1 MSGHSKWSTIKHKK
15 GILDAKKGVLF
26 TKLSREITVAAKS
39 GDSDP
44 ELNFMFEAYENKRSI
59 YYVVENNGKIYGG
72 AGISHLNEADYNIC
86 ELQKMYFL
94 PSIRGKGIGDMMIE
108 KSLSFAL
115 DNKFKYCYIETL
127 PYMKAAQKLY
137 LKKGFSYING
147 PIGNTGHTSC
157 NVWLI
162 KKLK

>member
-1 MSGHSKWSTIKHKK
+1 MFTIRQICKK
-15 GILDAKKGVLF
+15 DNLSLSEVIRKVLIEIGVPKRGTAF
-26 TKLSREITVAAKS
+26 
-39 GDSDP
+39 SDL
-44 ELNFMFEAYENKRSI
+44 EVDFMFEAYNKKRSI
-59 YYVVENNGKIYGG
+59 YYVVENDGKIYGG

-94 PSIRGKGIGDMMIE
+94 PSIRGKGLGNQMIQ
-108 KSLSFAL
+108 KCLDFAL

-137 LKKGFSYING
+137 LKKGFSYIEG

-157 NVWLI
+157 NVWLL

>member
-1 MSGHSKWSTIKHKK
+1 MFTIRQICKK
-15 GILDAKKGVLF
+15 DNLSLSEVIRKVLIEIGVPKRGTAF
-26 TKLSREITVAAKS
+26 
-39 GDSDP
+39 SDL
-44 ELNFMFEAYENKRSI
+44 EVDFMFEAYNKKRSI
-59 YYVVENNGKIYGG
+59 YYVVENDGKIYGG
-72 AGISHLNEADYNIC
+72 AGISHLNEADYDIC

-94 PSIRGKGIGDMMIE
+94 PSIRGKGLGNQMIE
-108 KSLSFAL
+108 KCLDFAL

-137 LKKGFSYING
+137 LKKGFSYIQG

-157 NVWLI
+157 NVWLL

>member
-1 MSGHSKWSTIKHKK
+1 MFKIRQVCKKDNLNLSNVIRDVLTEIGVPKK
-15 GILDAKKGVLF
+15 GTAY
-26 TKLSREITVAAKS
+26 
-39 GDSDP
+39 SDP
-44 ELNFMFEAYENKRSI
+44 ELDFMFETYNKKRSI
-59 YYVVENNGKIYGG
+59 YYVVENNGKICGG
-72 AGISHLNEADYNIC
+72 AGIAPLNQADYDIC

-94 PSIRGKGIGDMMIE
+94 PSIRGIGLGNEMIE
-108 KSLSFAL
+108 KCLDFAL
-115 DNKFKYCYIETL
+115 YNKFKYCYIETL

-137 LKKGFSYING
+137 LKKGFCYIDG